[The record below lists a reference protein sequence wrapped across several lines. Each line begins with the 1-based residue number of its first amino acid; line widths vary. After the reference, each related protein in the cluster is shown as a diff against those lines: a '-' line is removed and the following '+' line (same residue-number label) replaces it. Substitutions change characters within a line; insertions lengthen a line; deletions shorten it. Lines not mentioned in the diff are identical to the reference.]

1 DGRVVFREKDGKPLT
16 GKHRLA
22 LGGYLSRLTVGE
34 VAVIDLGDGKGFPL
48 PPAPPRPERKLP
60 PDPPPDTDP
69 PPPPDKLLITTLRLP
84 GDGRAVAACWSADG
98 KAFFLTDAKGTVR
111 RVATDGL
118 KEEARA
124 EVGVKA
130 DRLLL
135 SAEGLLVPA
144 LEQQVIH
151 LLDPQTL

>member
-1 DGRVVFREKDGKPLT
+1 
-16 GKHRLA
+16 
-22 LGGYLSRLTVGE
+22 
-34 VAVIDLGDGKGFPL
+34 
-48 PPAPPRPERKLP
+48 
-60 PDPPPDTDP
+60 
-69 PPPPDKLLITTLRLP
+69 

-151 LLDPQTL
+151 LLGRQTLKPKGKVEAPGMTDLAAAPAASVAVAARRETGLLLIDLKTGKVLKDYTGKEPVGGEANFEAVRMTPDGKFVFGTNGQKLH